1 MSVHVEFKPVTAA
14 DGDALATLRV
24 DAMRD
29 SLERAGRF
37 DPVRARTRFLD
48 SFSPEHTRE
57 IAANGERAGFFVLK
71 WKGGSLWLDHL
82 YLRAEWQDR
91 GIGAQVLRHVFAR
104 ADSLQ
109 VDVGVGA
116 LHGSPAN
123 RFYARHGFEL
133 VEQVDV
139 DNYYV
144 RRPRR

>member
-1 MSVHVEFKPVTAA
+1 MHIQFRPVSRE

-24 DAMRD
+24 EAMRE

-37 DPVRARTRFLD
+37 DPERARNRFLD
-48 SFSPEHTRE
+48 AFSPDATHE
-57 IAANGERAGFFVLK
+57 IVANGERAGFYVLK
-71 WKGGSLWLDHL
+71 WKGASLWLDHL
-82 YLRAEWQDR
+82 YLKAQWQGR

-104 ADSLQ
+104 ADELQ

-116 LHGSPAN
+116 LRGSPAN